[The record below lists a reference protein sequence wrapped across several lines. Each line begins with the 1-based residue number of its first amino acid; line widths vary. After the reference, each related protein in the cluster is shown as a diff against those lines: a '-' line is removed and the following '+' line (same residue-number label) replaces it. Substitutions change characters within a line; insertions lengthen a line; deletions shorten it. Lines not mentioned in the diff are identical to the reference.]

1 MHDRRFLLRSASVDK
16 TIKYIYSRPDVV
28 ARPIS
33 WRNSGYGLVVHGGF
47 IYRVYGNEQMKSY
60 QIAATELM
68 EPWEVVR
75 KTQLQEEI
83 DGTFRAK
90 REKKKKFAR
99 PDRTKRSGRPS
110 TAEVS
115 AIFNGMLCIDDAAR
129 EAGVANH
136 VLRRAILAN
145 KLPWMRQH
153 GVYLVTLEDVKTWRD
168 GPRGPRKKRT
178 DNAESVVSYY

>member
-1 MHDRRFLLRSASVDK
+1 MHDRRFLLRSAGVDK
-16 TIKYIYSRPDVV
+16 AVKYIYSRPDVV

-47 IYRVYGNEQMKSY
+47 IYRIYGSDQMKSY
-60 QIAATELM
+60 QISAMELI

-75 KTQLQEEI
+75 KAQLQEEI

-90 REKKKKFAR
+90 REKKKKFSR
-99 PDRTKRSGRPS
+99 PDRSSRSGRPS
-110 TAEVS
+110 KDEVS
-115 AIFNGMLCIDDAAR
+115 AIFEGMLCIDDAAR

-136 VLRRAILAN
+136 ALRRAILAN

-153 GVYLVTLEDVKTWRD
+153 GVYLVALENVKTWRD
-168 GPRGPRKKRT
+168 GPRGPRKKRSE
-178 DNAESVVSYY
+178 NAADAI